1 MQHHFVMLHTKSLV
15 EKIMR
20 PAGAHAR
27 GTRIVLTLF
36 FWLVEIAGIEPA
48 TSGLQS
54 RRSPN

>member
-1 MQHHFVMLHTKSLV
+1 MVRERSLV
-15 EKIMR
+15 ESIED
-20 PAGAHAR
+20 PAGAEAR
-27 GTRIVLTLF
+27 GTVIELALF

>member
-1 MQHHFVMLHTKSLV
+1 MSASSCEFRGRSLV
-15 EKIMR
+15 EPISD
-20 PAGAHAR
+20 PAGAEAR
-27 GTRIVLTLF
+27 GTLIELALF